1 MTKRA
6 LVVDDSRAMRS
17 ILAGILRELD
27 YVVEDAGDGAAA
39 LEKLDREGPFDLALV
54 DWNMPEMSGY
64 DVVKAVRAERRFDSL
79 RLVMVTTETELLR
92 VSEALDA
99 GADEYIMKPFN
110 QEMLLEKL
118 MLLGIE
124 AENPQ

>member
-1 MTKRA
+1 MTRRA

-17 ILAGILRELD
+17 ILAGILKTLD
-27 YVVEDAGDGAAA
+27 FEVEDAGDGAAA
-39 LEKLDREGPFDLALV
+39 LEKLDREGPYDLALI

-64 DVVKAVRAERRFDSL
+64 DVVKAVRSQHRFDSL
-79 RLVMVTTETELLR
+79 PLVMVTTETELSR

-110 QEMLLEKL
+110 REMLLEKL
-118 MLLGIE
+118 VLLGIE
-124 AENPQ
+124 AESRR